1 MPGKGCRNSPLCIQ
15 GKRAC
20 PPEDVGG
27 VWGYEELVEAIQD
40 ADHPE
45 QEGYLEWVG
54 DEFDPEAFDLDEIN
68 EALRDL

>member
-1 MPGKGCRNSPLCIQ
+1 M
-15 GKRAC
+15 
-20 PPEDVGG
+20 GG